1 VASPITFVPSLTE
14 QEALARAAA
23 FFGIEPEY
31 WDVWGVRHVAEP
43 DVVRAILTA
52 MGVDCSCREALD
64 AAVEEALWQEW
75 SRPLPPVVVLSET
88 AREVPVNVPPDAA
101 EARITIRWE
110 EGGEEHYALALERL
124 AEAGEAC
131 LRGRSFRRKLA
142 PLPPLRWGYHSIQ
155 VGAGGVAASAS
166 LIVCPERA
174 WIPPELA
181 SGGRMAG
188 IAISLFGL
196 RSARNWGSGDF
207 TDLEHFLD
215 WAAEDAGVS
224 FVALNPLH
232 AIHNRQPFNTSPY
245 LPNSVFYRNPLYLDV
260 ERIEDFQRSR
270 RAQALFES
278 PEIQQEIRELR
289 AAPLVEY
296 ERVWSLKRLFLQMA
310 YQTFVEEGDAAR
322 REAFDAYCARQG
334 DLLERFAVYCALDEW
349 IHSLTPE
356 IWVWPEWPEP
366 YRDPDSD
373 AVHAFAR
380 ERPREVLFHKYVQWQ
395 IELQLARAQEH
406 ARRKGM
412 RIGLYHDLALATD
425 RCGSDLWAHR
435 PFFATGCRVGAPPD
449 DFSPGGQDWG
459 FPPPNARRHRQDGYR
474 LFIESIRRNC
484 AHGGA
489 LRIDHVMRFFRLFWI
504 PDGME
509 AAHGA
514 YVRDFHEDLLR
525 ILALESIR
533 NRVVIVGE
541 DLGTVEP
548 WIRTELE
555 RFGVLGYRVL
565 YFEKTREGDFRRPD
579 EYPRQAL
586 VAATTHDLP
595 TLAGFWMGRDIE
607 ARRAAGRLSERHYQE
622 ALQVRAQDK
631 RRLLEALSRAG
642 LLAQEAMRRAA
653 NTGEFTAELQS
664 AVIGF
669 LSTTP
674 SMLML
679 LNQEDLTGE
688 TEQQNLPGTTAE
700 YPNWRRKMRLSV
712 EELRSDPRGKEVT
725 AMLRQWLEASG
736 RLAEKT
742 GQPGVSPFSQHEP
755 PR

>member
-1 VASPITFVPSLTE
+1 MASPISFAPAATE
-14 QEALARAAA
+14 QEALTRAAA
-23 FFGIEPEY
+23 FFGIEPDY

-43 DVVRAILTA
+43 EVVRAILTA
-52 MGVDCSCREALD
+52 MGVNGSCRESLD

-75 SRPLPPVVVLSET
+75 SQPLPPVVVLCET
-88 AREVPVNVPPDAA
+88 ARELAVHVPPDAL
-101 EARITIRWE
+101 EAHITIRWE
-110 EGGEEHYALALERL
+110 EGGRQHYPVALDELPES
-124 AEAGEAC
+124 GEAY

-142 PLPPLRWGYHSIQ
+142 PLPPLRPGYHSIH
-155 VGAGGVAASAS
+155 VEIGGTTASAS
-166 LIVCPERA
+166 FIVYPERA

-196 RSARNWGSGDF
+196 RSARNWGCGDF
-207 TDLEHFLD
+207 TDLEQFID
-215 WAAEDAGVS
+215 WAAEEAGVS
-224 FVALNPLH
+224 FIALNPLH

-245 LPNSVFYRNPLYLDV
+245 LPNSIFYRNPIYLDV

-270 RAQALFES
+270 RARALLES
-278 PEIQQEIRELR
+278 PEVEQEIGELR

-296 ERVWSLKRLFLQMA
+296 ERVWALKRRFLQMA
-310 YQTFVEEGDAAR
+310 YQTFVEESDAFR
-322 REAFDAYCARQG
+322 QEAFNAYCAREG

-349 IHSLTPE
+349 IHSRRPE

-373 AVHAFAR
+373 AVHRFVR
-380 ERPREVLFHKYVQWQ
+380 EHPREILFHKYVQWQ
-395 IELQLARAQEH
+395 IDLQLARAQAH
-406 ARRKGM
+406 ALRKGM

-459 FPPPNARRHRQDGYR
+459 FPPPNARRHRWDGYR

-509 AAHGA
+509 ASRGA
-514 YVRDFHEDLLR
+514 YVRDFHEDLLG
-525 ILALESIR
+525 ILALESVR
-533 NRVVIVGE
+533 NRVVIIGE

-555 RFGVLGYRVL
+555 RFGMLGYRVL
-565 YFEKTREGDFRRPD
+565 YFEKTQEGDFRGP
-579 EYPRQAL
+579 EGYPRQAL

-595 TLAGFWMGRDIE
+595 TLAGFWLGCDIE
-607 ARRAAGRLSERHYQE
+607 ARRAAGRLSETQYRE
-622 ALQVRAQDK
+622 ALQARARDK
-631 RRLLEALSRAG
+631 EKLVDALSRAG
-642 LLAQEAMRRAA
+642 LLAEEDGRRAA
-653 NTGEFTAELQS
+653 DAGQFTAKLQS
-664 AVIGF
+664 AVLGF
-669 LSTTP
+669 LCSTP
-674 SMLML
+674 CMLLL

-712 EELRSDPRGKEVT
+712 EELRSTPQGREIT
-725 AMLRQWLEASG
+725 ALVRRWLEASG
-736 RLAEKT
+736 RLNR
-742 GQPGVSPFSQHEP
+742 P
-755 PR
+755 

>member
-1 VASPITFVPSLTE
+1 MASPITFVPSATE

-31 WDVWGVRHVAEP
+31 WDVWGVRHAAGP

-52 MGVDCSCREALD
+52 MGVNCSSRETLD

-75 SRPLPPVVVLSET
+75 SQPLPPVVVLSET
-88 AREVPVNVPPDAA
+88 ARELPLHVPPDAL

-110 EGGEEHYALALERL
+110 EGGREHYPVALGGLPES
-124 AEAGEAC
+124 GEAC

-142 PLPPLRWGYHSIQ
+142 PLPPLRPGYHSLHAEI
-155 VGAGGVAASAS
+155 GTTAASAS
-166 LIVCPERA
+166 FIVCPERA

-196 RSARNWGSGDF
+196 RSARNWGCGDF
-207 TDLEHFLD
+207 TDLEQFID
-215 WAAEDAGVS
+215 WAAEEAGVS
-224 FVALNPLH
+224 FIALNPLH

-245 LPNSVFYRNPLYLDV
+245 LPNSIFYRNPIYLDV

-270 RAQALFES
+270 RARALLES
-278 PEIQQEIRELR
+278 PEMRQEIRALR

-296 ERVWSLKRLFLQMA
+296 ERVWALKRLLLGMA
-310 YQTFVEEGDAAR
+310 YETFVEEGESLR
-322 REAFDAYCARQG
+322 QEAFHAYCAREG

-349 IHSLTPE
+349 IHSRTPE
-356 IWVWPEWPEP
+356 IWVWPDWPEP

-373 AVHAFAR
+373 AVHCFAR
-380 ERPREVLFHKYVQWQ
+380 EHRREVLFHKYVQWQ

-406 ARRKGM
+406 ARQKGM

-435 PFFATGCRVGAPPD
+435 RFFATGCRVGAPPD

-509 AAHGA
+509 AASGA
-514 YVRDFHEDLLR
+514 YVRDFHEDLLG
-525 ILALESIR
+525 ILALESAR
-533 NRVVIVGE
+533 NRVVIIGE

-555 RFGVLGYRVL
+555 RFGMLGYRVL
-565 YFEKTREGDFRRPD
+565 YFEKTQEGGFRGPE

-595 TLAGFWMGRDIE
+595 TLAGFWVGRDIE
-607 ARRAAGRLSERHYQE
+607 ARRAAGRLSERQYQE
-622 ALQVRAQDK
+622 AVEARARDK
-631 RRLLEALSRAG
+631 QRLVEALSKAG
-642 LLAQEAMRRAA
+642 LLAGEDGRRAA
-653 NTGEFTAELQS
+653 DTGEFTAELQS

-669 LSTTP
+669 LCATP
-674 SMLML
+674 CMLLL

-700 YPNWRRKMRLSV
+700 YPNWRRKMGLSI
-712 EELRSDPRGKEVT
+712 EELRSSPQGREIT
-725 AMLRQWLEASG
+725 AMLRRWLEASG
-736 RLAEKT
+736 RLNR
-742 GQPGVSPFSQHEP
+742 P
-755 PR
+755 